1 MTDIIKKLRGGDLR
15 SIGRSNEVAQEVE
28 KNPVLFKA
36 VFEGLFDTEPVVRMR
51 SADIIEKVT
60 RSNPLLLSSYTSTVI
75 SILANAQ
82 QQEVCWHMAQI
93 APRLKC
99 NESQENEV
107 IESLKRYL
115 LHKSKIVQASAME
128 SLATVAE
135 RNNSILDE
143 VVEIITR
150 HKERGSPAVQSRGR
164 KLLKRLEGKSKN
176 LGHQRQ

>member
-1 MTDIIKKLRGGDLR
+1 M
-15 SIGRSNEVAQEVE
+15 
-28 KNPVLFKA
+28 
-36 VFEGLFDTEPVVRMR
+36 
-51 SADIIEKVT
+51 
-60 RSNPLLLSSYTSTVI
+60 
-75 SILANAQ
+75 
-82 QQEVCWHMAQI
+82 
-93 APRLKC
+93 
-99 NESQENEV
+99 

-115 LHKSKIVQASAME
+115 LHKSKIVQVSAME